1 MKLDFNILFYCC
13 MIVKKNLQKF
23 PTKIELI
30 HIDNQADNLFSI
42 YIDRSG
48 GNVTENWTIRC
59 LWTRPVLTLLPL
71 LFLPWFTVRSPGFTA
86 CCFRPVDF
94 DLLSYKIRRSTN
106 RETETAGK
114 RSVNCFSG
122 PFLWWALWSYSFSN
136 PTLGSREL
144 RVSVLSPDLVKRPH
158 SSSLLTFQADPPM
171 SRATEL
177 GAIL

>member
-1 MKLDFNILFYCC
+1 MIIGCSSLLMKYLMYEGNGWFSLFKIITTKKTMSLLIWFHFMKLHFD
-13 MIVKKNLQKF
+13 IVLLLHDCKKKNLQKF
-23 PTKIELI
+23 TTKIELI

-48 GNVTENWTIRC
+48 DNVTENWTIWC

-71 LFLPWFTVRSPGFTA
+71 LFLPWFTVRSLGFTA

-106 RETETAGK
+106 REPETAGK

-122 PFLWWALWSYSFSN
+122 PFLWWALCSYSF
-136 PTLGSREL
+136 L
-144 RVSVLSPDLVKRPH
+144 
-158 SSSLLTFQADPPM
+158 
-171 SRATEL
+171 
-177 GAIL
+177 

>member
-1 MKLDFNILFYCC
+1 MIIGCSSLLRKYLTMYEGNGWFSLFKTI
-13 MIVKKNLQKF
+13 MTKKKHVFVDLVPFYEITFWYFVLLLHDCKKICRSF

-48 GNVTENWTIRC
+48 GNVTENWTIWC
-59 LWTRPVLTLLPL
+59 LWTLPVLTLLPL

-94 DLLSYKIRRSTN
+94 DLLSYKIHRSTN
-106 RETETAGK
+106 REPETAGK

-122 PFLWWALWSYSFSN
+122 PFLWWALWSYSF
-136 PTLGSREL
+136 L
-144 RVSVLSPDLVKRPH
+144 
-158 SSSLLTFQADPPM
+158 
-171 SRATEL
+171 
-177 GAIL
+177 